1 MLEFDVTLLQM
12 ACKEG
17 AREENFGRAEKLL
30 KGHKSSSNVEFIM
43 LPELFAIGFRHSDYF
58 EHGPGINGPTSDF
71 ACKLSEEHSA
81 HVVTTG
87 IEKEDSMFYNTL
99 IVASPSSKI
108 IAEYRKI
115 HPFQE
120 ERDIFLGGDT
130 VSLVRAKG
138 ITVGL
143 QTCYDL
149 RFPEITRKLALEGA
163 EIILQPAAWPDPRS
177 AHWNA
182 LIMARAIENQLY
194 FAAVNRIGL
203 AFDGKTYFGHSQIVD
218 PWGIRFTRTNSEER
232 VITKS
237 GDTAMLKSVRQQ
249 ITCYQDIS
257 PTGYDKVKIYE
268 DL

>member
-1 MLEFDVTLLQM
+1 MEFDVSLLQM
-12 ACKEG
+12 PCKEG
-17 AREENFGRAEKLL
+17 DRKENFGRAEKLL
-30 KGHKSSSNVEFIM
+30 RDHKPSSNVEFIM
-43 LPELFAIGFRHSDYF
+43 LPELFAIGFRHSDYTK
-58 EHGPGINGPTSDF
+58 HGEGIRGPTSDF
-71 ACKLSEEHSA
+71 ACKLSEQHSA
-81 HVVTTG
+81 YVVTTG

-99 IVASPSSKI
+99 IVASPSGKI

-130 VSLVRAKG
+130 VSLVRMKG

-177 AHWNA
+177 AHWNS

-194 FAAVNRIGL
+194 FVAANRIGW
-203 AFDGKTYFGHSQIVD
+203 AFDGKTYFGHSQVVD
-218 PWGIRFTRTNSEER
+218 PWGIRFTRMNSEER
-232 VITKS
+232 VITTS
-237 GDTAMLKSVRQQ
+237 GDTAMLKSIRQQ
-249 ITCYQDIS
+249 ITCYQDRS
-257 PTGYDKVKIYE
+257 PTGYDKVKFYE
-268 DL
+268 DV